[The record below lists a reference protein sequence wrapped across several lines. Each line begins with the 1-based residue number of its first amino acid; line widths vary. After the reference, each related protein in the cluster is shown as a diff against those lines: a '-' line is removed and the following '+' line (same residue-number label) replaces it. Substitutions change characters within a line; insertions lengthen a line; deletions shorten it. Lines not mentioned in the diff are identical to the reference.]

1 MLQKKGRVIS
11 LMNPIFSGIGVN
23 KKDKG
28 IYHIMGG
35 QYSAGRM
42 VYYNEE
48 TDKYLKCK
56 KNKIGRL
63 VMTNWYLCQ
72 NKSCSSFSLLSAT
85 GANSMNPAEIVA
97 ADSNKGYGSYGSY
110 GYHRNFWGYW
120 INQAFQDV
128 DSNVECMNKI
138 NTSL

>member
-1 MLQKKGRVIS
+1 MLQKKGRVFS

-85 GANSMNPAEIVA
+85 GANSMNPADIVA
-97 ADSNKGYGSYGSY
+97 ANSNSSY
-110 GYHRNFWGYW
+110 GYNSNLWGYW
-120 INQAFQDV
+120 INQAFQ
-128 DSNVECMNKI
+128 NVESKVECLNKI
-138 NTSL
+138 NLS

>member
-1 MLQKKGRVIS
+1 
-11 LMNPIFSGIGVN
+11 MNPIFSGIGVN

-85 GANSMNPAEIVA
+85 GANSMNPADIVA
-97 ADSNKGYGSYGSY
+97 ANSNSSY
-110 GYHRNFWGYW
+110 GYNSNLWGYW
-120 INQAFQDV
+120 INQAFQ
-128 DSNVECMNKI
+128 NVESKVECLNKI
-138 NTSL
+138 NLS